1 MSSFIVFKNFPI
13 IIKISYDNYEDNSRQ
28 EKYMVCIILVN
39 FCVLKSRPTQEFIMP
54 PTLES
59 LVQVKRL

>member
-1 MSSFIVFKNFPI
+1 
-13 IIKISYDNYEDNSRQ
+13 
-28 EKYMVCIILVN
+28 MVCIILVN